1 MRLLRIGAVGRER
14 PCAVAAD
21 GSVRDLG
28 GWVQDWTGPALER
41 SLLHDV
47 AGRFTEH
54 WQALPV
60 VDTSRERIGPALR
73 PGQIL
78 SIGLN
83 YHRHAREAGMQVPD
97 EPIVSSKSVHA
108 LGGPFD
114 ELLLPLRGDKTDW
127 EVELGV
133 VIGCRA
139 RYLTT
144 LEAADACI
152 LGYCT
157 ANDLSERSWLL
168 ERGGQWIKGKSF
180 DGFAPL
186 GPYLVTAD
194 EVPAPQA
201 LELVCRVNGRVM
213 QHDNTADMIFDVR
226 QLVHYL
232 SQFMTLHPGDV
243 ILTGSP
249 GGMALGRADQPF
261 LREGDVVEAEVIGLG
276 AQRQVCRICPV
287 PVMSDVDNLS
297 RS

>member
-1 MRLLRIGAVGRER
+1 MRLLRVGAPGQER
-14 PCAVAAD
+14 PCAVAVD
-21 GSVRDLG
+21 GSVRDLSA
-28 GWVQDWTGPALER
+28 WVDDWAGPALAIEVQVD
-41 SLLHDV
+41 L
-47 AGRFTEH
+47 AGRFARR
-54 WQALPV
+54 WQELPV
-60 VDTSRERIGPALR
+60 VDCDRERVGPALR

-83 YHRHAREAGMQVPD
+83 YHRHAREANMPLPD

-108 LGGPFD
+108 LGGPYD
-114 ELLLPLRGDKTDW
+114 DLLLPRAGNKTDW

-133 VIGCRA
+133 VIGRRT
-139 RYLTT
+139 RYL
-144 LEAADACI
+144 ASPQDASACI

-194 EVPAPQA
+194 EAGPAQR
-201 LELVCRVNGRVM
+201 LELVCRVNGVIM
-213 QHDNTADMIFDVR
+213 QHDSTEDMIYDVN

-249 GGMALGRADQPF
+249 GGMALGRPDQPF
-261 LREGDVVEAEVIGLG
+261 LRAGDVVEAEVVGLG
-276 AQRQVCRICPV
+276 AQRQVCRADC
-287 PVMSDVDNLS
+287 
-297 RS
+297 

>member
-1 MRLLRIGAVGRER
+1 MRLLRVGAPGCER
-14 PCAVAAD
+14 PCAVGVD
-21 GSVRDLG
+21 GSVRDLSE
-28 GWVQDWTGPALER
+28 WVNDWTGAALA
-41 SLLHDV
+41 V
-47 AGRFTEH
+47 AAMETLSRRFTLEWAQLPLVHIEH
-54 WQALPV
+54 
-60 VDTSRERIGPALR
+60 ERIGPALR

-83 YHRHAREAGMQVPD
+83 YHRHAREAGMAVPE

-114 ELLLPLRGDKTDW
+114 DLVLPVDGDKTDW

-133 VIGCRA
+133 VIGRRA
-139 RYLTT
+139 QYLATPAD
-144 LEAADACI
+144 AAACI

-194 EVPAPQA
+194 EVPSPQA
-201 LELVCRVNGRVM
+201 LELICRVNGEVM
-213 QHDNTADMIFDVR
+213 QRDSSEDMIFDVPH
-226 QLVHYL
+226 LIHYL
-232 SQFMTLHPGDV
+232 SRFMTLHPGDV

-249 GGMALGRADQPF
+249 GGMALGRPDQPF
-261 LREGDVVEAEVIGLG
+261 LRDGDVVEAEVVGLG
-276 AQRQVCRICPV
+276 AQRQVCRAFYKEV
-287 PVMSDVDNLS
+287 T
-297 RS
+297 

>member
-1 MRLLRIGAVGRER
+1 MRLLRVGAAGRER
-14 PCAVAAD
+14 PCAVGVD
-21 GSVRDLG
+21 GSVRDLST
-28 GWVQDWTGPALER
+28 WVDDWTGPALAVEAMQAISR
-41 SLLHDV
+41 
-47 AGRFTEH
+47 RFTLE
-54 WQALPV
+54 WAQLPQV
-60 VDTSRERIGPALR
+60 HIERERIGPALR

-83 YHRHAREAGMQVPD
+83 YHRHAREAGMTLPE

-114 ELLLPLRGDKTDW
+114 DLVLPLDGDKTDW

-133 VIGCRA
+133 VIGR
-139 RYLTT
+139 RVQYLATPAD
-144 LEAADACI
+144 AAACI

-194 EVPAPQA
+194 EVPSPQA
-201 LELVCRVNGRVM
+201 LELICRVNGEVM
-213 QHDNTADMIFDVR
+213 QHDSSEDMIFDVYH
-226 QLVHYL
+226 LIHYL
-232 SQFMTLHPGDV
+232 SRFMTLHPGDV

-249 GGMALGRADQPF
+249 GGMALGRPDQPF
-261 LREGDVVEAEVIGLG
+261 LRSGDVVEAEVVGLG
-276 AQRQVCRICPV
+276 AQRQVCRAFHKE
-287 PVMSDVDNLS
+287 LT
-297 RS
+297 

>member
-1 MRLLRIGAVGRER
+1 MRLLRVGAAGQER
-14 PCAVAAD
+14 PCALAGD
-21 GSVRDLG
+21 GSVRDMG
-28 GWVQDWTGPALER
+28 SWVDDWAGPALEITAQRELAERFSRMWR
-41 SLLHDV
+41 SLPEVDV
-47 AGRFTEH
+47 
-54 WQALPV
+54 Q
-60 VDTSRERIGPALR
+60 RERIGPALR

-108 LGGPFD
+108 LAGPCD
-114 ELLLPLRGDKTDW
+114 VLQLPREGSKTDW

-133 VIGCRA
+133 VIGCRTQYLASPEQA
-139 RYLTT
+139 R
-144 LEAADACI
+144 ACI

-157 ANDLSERSWLL
+157 GNDLSERSWLL

-194 EVPAPQA
+194 EVPAPER
-201 LELVCRVNGRVM
+201 LELVCKVNGVIM
-213 QHDNTADMIFDVR
+213 QHDSTEDMIFDVDR
-226 QLVHYL
+226 LVHYL

-249 GGMALGRADQPF
+249 GGMALGRPDQPF
-261 LREGDVVEAEVIGLG
+261 LREGDVVEAEVVGLG
-276 AQRQVCRICPV
+276 AQRQVCRAPHG
-287 PVMSDVDNLS
+287 
-297 RS
+297 

>member
-1 MRLLRIGAVGRER
+1 MRLLRVGAPGRER
-14 PCAVAAD
+14 PCAVGVD
-21 GSVRDLG
+21 GSVRDLSR
-28 GWVQDWTGPALER
+28 WVDDWTGAALAV
-41 SLLHDV
+41 V
-47 AGRFTEH
+47 AMEALSRRFTLEWAQLPQVHVEH
-54 WQALPV
+54 
-60 VDTSRERIGPALR
+60 ERIGPALR

-83 YHRHAREAGMQVPD
+83 YHRHAREAGMAVPE

-114 ELLLPLRGDKTDW
+114 DLVLPLDGDKTDW

-133 VIGCRA
+133 VIGR
-139 RYLTT
+139 RVQYLATPGD
-144 LEAADACI
+144 AAACI

-194 EVPAPQA
+194 EVPSPQA
-201 LELVCRVNGRVM
+201 LELICRVNGEVM
-213 QHDNTADMIFDVR
+213 QRDSSEDMIFDAHH
-226 QLVHYL
+226 LIHYL
-232 SQFMTLHPGDV
+232 SRFMTLHPGDV

-249 GGMALGRADQPF
+249 GGMALGRPDQPF
-261 LREGDVVEAEVIGLG
+261 LRDGDVVEAEVVGLG
-276 AQRQVCRICPV
+276 AQRQVCRAFYKEVI
-287 PVMSDVDNLS
+287 
-297 RS
+297 